1 MSSYFPYFFLL
12 IAFLHCL
19 RLFRKHGKNIN
30 EMPSQIMRL
39 FWWMIFLFFGIAYCS
54 VGYLIG
60 SGVGMVTD
68 WFRI

>member
-39 FWWMIFLFFGIAYCS
+39 FWWMIFLFFGIAY
-54 VGYLIG
+54 GYIAYLLG
-60 SGVGMVTD
+60 SGVSMLVN
-68 WFRI
+68 WFGI